1 MIDLDGIDVSYGNI
15 QVVWDL
21 DFRITEDDTV
31 VSIVGPNG
39 AGKST
44 LLRVMSGLHPVD
56 NGTVTVWGTDAAE
69 VTPTEIVE
77 QGFVHVSEER
87 NLFGDMTVRENLEMG
102 AYTQRESLD
111 DTIREVFELFPV
123 LEERSGQLA
132 QSMSGGQQQMLAI
145 GRGLMAQPRILALDE
160 PSEGLAPQIT
170 DRVFEKVGEISEEP
184 NRQRVTHRGAV
195 YGAARRGGVE
205 RHRVCGSFRLE
216 ALRRR
221 TPVRPGDTV
230 SADVGIPAIHASEG
244 GDDRGYVDIELQV
257 KRGPARSYRF
267 GIRRT
272 SPSPGPAA
280 TRGPLTD
287 PADHRYR
294 GASR

>member
-1 MIDLDGIDVSYGNI
+1 MIDLDGIDVSYGSI

-170 DRVFEKVGEISEEP
+170 DRVFEKVGEISEDITVLLVEQHV
-184 NRQRVTHRGAV
+184 NRALNLAERAYLLENGRVVREDTGT
-195 YGAARRGGVE
+195 GL
-205 RHRVCGSFRLE
+205 LE
-216 ALRRR
+216 S
-221 TPVRPGDTV
+221 D
-230 SADVGIPAIHASEG
+230 H
-244 GDDRGYVDIELQV
+244 V
-257 KRGPARSYRF
+257 KQAY
-267 GIRRT
+267 
-272 SPSPGPAA
+272 
-280 TRGPLTD
+280 L
-287 PADHRYR
+287 
-294 GASR
+294 

>member
-170 DRVFEKVGEISEEP
+170 DRVFEKVGEISEDITVLLVEQHV
-184 NRQRVTHRGAV
+184 NRALKLAERAYLLENGRVVREDTGT
-195 YGAARRGGVE
+195 GL
-205 RHRVCGSFRLE
+205 LE
-216 ALRRR
+216 S
-221 TPVRPGDTV
+221 D
-230 SADVGIPAIHASEG
+230 H
-244 GDDRGYVDIELQV
+244 V
-257 KRGPARSYRF
+257 KQAY
-267 GIRRT
+267 
-272 SPSPGPAA
+272 
-280 TRGPLTD
+280 L
-287 PADHRYR
+287 
-294 GASR
+294 

>member
-170 DRVFEKVGEISEEP
+170 DRVFEKVGEISEDITVLLVEQHV
-184 NRQRVTHRGAV
+184 NRALNLAERAYLLENGRVVREDTGT
-195 YGAARRGGVE
+195 GL
-205 RHRVCGSFRLE
+205 LE
-216 ALRRR
+216 S
-221 TPVRPGDTV
+221 D
-230 SADVGIPAIHASEG
+230 H
-244 GDDRGYVDIELQV
+244 V
-257 KRGPARSYRF
+257 KQAY
-267 GIRRT
+267 
-272 SPSPGPAA
+272 
-280 TRGPLTD
+280 L
-287 PADHRYR
+287 
-294 GASR
+294 